1 MKTLELI
8 GRNTALF
15 AEDLRHYDAELSQ
28 VVRENSF
35 LVIGGG
41 GSIGQAVTKQLFAR
55 SAKRLHVVDISEN
68 YLVELVRDLR
78 SQLGYITKDF
88 DTFAIDCGAPYFEEF
103 MAAGEYD
110 FVLNLSA
117 MKHVRSESSPFS
129 MLRMLEANVF
139 NAISTYRLADALG
152 AKKYF
157 CVSTDKAANP
167 ANFMGATK
175 RAMEIALMR
184 DSLKT
189 PVSGARFAN
198 VAFSNGSLL
207 QGFQNR
213 LAKRQP
219 LSAPSDI
226 QRFFITA
233 EESGIICLF
242 AAVLGKRNEIL
253 FPYNEKEIRLKTFL
267 EIAQSFIKNSGK
279 EAVILNSEEESRNFI
294 ETENLDKYWPIN
306 VFRSD
311 TVGEKPFEEFY
322 TDKEDLIWDRF
333 KDLASVT
340 FTSSV
345 SENDIIEFKDKVYG
359 VNLKENGAMDT
370 LLYILKEFVPT
381 FNHTKSE
388 KFLNSRM

>member
-8 GRNTALF
+8 GRDNALF
-15 AEDLRHYDAELSQ
+15 EEDLRNYDEEISQ
-28 VVRENSF
+28 IVNENSF

-78 SQLGYITKDF
+78 SELGYVTKNF
-88 DTFAIDCGAPYFEEF
+88 DTFALDCGSAYFEEF
-103 MAAGEYD
+103 LAAGEYD
-110 FVLNLSA
+110 FILNLSA
-117 MKHVRSESSPFS
+117 MKHVRSENNPYS
-129 MLRMLEANVF
+129 MLRMLETNVF
-139 NAISTYRLADALG
+139 NAISTYELANAFG

-175 RAMEIALMR
+175 RAMEISLMR
-184 DSLKT
+184 SSSTT

-213 LAKRQP
+213 LAKKQP
-219 LSAPSDI
+219 LSTPSDI

-233 EESGIICLF
+233 KESGIICLF
-242 AAVLGKRNEIL
+242 ATILGKRNEIL
-253 FPYNEKEIRLKTFL
+253 FPYNEQEIRLKTFL
-267 EIAQSFIKNSGK
+267 EIAQNFLKNLGK
-279 EAVILNSEEESRNFI
+279 EGVILNSEEDARNFI
-294 ETENLDKYWPIN
+294 KTENLDKYWPIN
-306 VFRSD
+306 VFFSD

-322 TDKEDLIWDRF
+322 TDREDVIWDRF
-333 KDLASVT
+333 RDLASVN
-340 FTSSV
+340 FTSSI
-345 SENDIIEFKDKVYG
+345 SEGDIQNFKERVYG
-359 VNLKENGAMDT
+359 VNLREESAMNE
-370 LLYILKEFVPT
+370 LLHIVKEFAPT
-381 FNHTKSE
+381 FNHAQSN